1 MAGRLRGQQ
10 QQQQQQG
17 AFRLQLLRALL
28 AHLSPTTPLR
38 SENLQDGQDEQG
50 GHVIGLASPVRQQLL
65 FASLSRIASWG
76 RKSVSLGCDRKGAR
90 RACQRRENGSDDRS

>member
-1 MAGRLRGQQ
+1 VCHAK

-38 SENLQDGQDEQG
+38 SENLQDGQDKQG
-50 GHVIGLASPVRQQLL
+50 GHAIGLASAVRQQLL
-65 FASLSRIASWG
+65 FAASLSRIASWG

-90 RACQRRENGSDDRS
+90 RACQRRKNGSDDRS